1 MPSLQDLPNEL
12 LIHILSFISENTPPP
27 EHLLAT
33 DDDHDEEVD
42 LQNLC
47 LVSRTLCEAAQPFL
61 YRSFYTDGLLDR
73 LSSVISFART
83 ICQRPDLAKHVKDL
97 SIVPCEAHTTRC
109 LPYGES
115 LKTEEKALFK
125 GAIQDLDVGDQE
137 QIWIQGMEETDLD
150 IFTAMIVAKTPN
162 LSDLSLAA
170 GKSSVLKAFDHLIDR
185 NPLFLS
191 GLKSFSIECED
202 MFTAYPIRQY
212 EKLLTLPKLK
222 TAHFELGDLNGDSF
236 PSSWTPGAL
245 GLENIIFSQCHI
257 DAGALQKL
265 MQACRGLKLF
275 HYINFESVPSM
286 QRARITIQN
295 PRAEFNAAEAH
306 EAMLL
311 QKDTLEAFCLNYHR
325 DTMARDIRELER
337 HISSHVNIGSFR
349 EFSALKKI
357 QISHAICPLHPELP
371 RCIKEFTI
379 DDCELSFRKEI
390 RNIAKDC
397 RKKLYPDFVKFKV
410 LTSDVSQ
417 PIMLPGQRIPDKGT
431 PQEIFIQH
439 QQLFQPSNVDF
450 QIYPYRMPDL
460 EDPDLDSDVDDD
472 FDAYGDY
479 DGEDW
484 YDDIEQGP
492 EGLVRHMQRTG
503 MGPMDIIRS
512 MNRHRADGSVIP
524 PWEEE

>member
-12 LIHILSFISENTPPP
+12 LIHILSSIGENTPPP

-109 LPYGES
+109 LPYGTS
-115 LKTEEKALFK
+115 LKVEEKALFK
-125 GAIQDLDVGDQE
+125 SAIQDLDLGDQE

-150 IFTAMIVAKTPN
+150 IFTAILVAKTPN

-170 GKSSVLKAFDHLIDR
+170 GRSSILKAFDNLFDR
-185 NPLFLS
+185 TPLFLS

-202 MFTAYPIRQY
+202 MFTAYSIRQY

-236 PSSWTPGAL
+236 PSSWSPGAL
-245 GLENIIFSQCHI
+245 ALENIIFSQCHI

-275 HYINFESVPSM
+275 NYMNFE
-286 QRARITIQN
+286 
-295 PRAEFNAAEAH
+295 
-306 EAMLL
+306 
-311 QKDTLEAFCLNYHR
+311 
-325 DTMARDIRELER
+325 DIRELER

-450 QIYPYRMPDL
+450 QIYPYKMLDL
-460 EDPDLDSDVDDD
+460 DDPDLDSDMDED
-472 FDAYGDY
+472 FDDYEDY